1 MTTKK
6 VERRIKIKY
15 RIRKRVNGTAERPR
29 MTVFRSNKGIYVQ
42 IVDDSWVNMEKPF
55 TSLVTKKHPKRKVSV
70 KNYPKG
76 KTLVSASS
84 LGMEKMPKSQQAEK
98 VGELIAEKAK
108 AAGITAVV
116 FDRNGYLYH
125 GRVKQLADAAR
136 KGGLNF

>member
-55 TSLVTKKHPKRKVSV
+55 TSLVTKKHPKRKVAV

-84 LGMEKMPKSQQAEK
+84 LGMEKMPKRQQAEK